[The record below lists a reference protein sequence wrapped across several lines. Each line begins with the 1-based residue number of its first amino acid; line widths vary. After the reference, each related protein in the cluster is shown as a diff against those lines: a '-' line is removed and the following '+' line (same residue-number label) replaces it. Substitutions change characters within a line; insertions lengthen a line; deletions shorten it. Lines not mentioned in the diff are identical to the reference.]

1 MDKGCN
7 YSRIEIA
14 LYNNINV
21 YKIDRGKSVRVRS
34 TGYCQ
39 FKKKIPRLVG
49 RLWSGVRIS
58 VSFQMFALT
67 AGGMS

>member
-21 YKIDRGKSVRVRS
+21 YKIDRGKSVRVSS

-39 FKKKIPRLVG
+39 FKKKFPASWVGYGQEYGLV
-49 RLWSGVRIS
+49 S
-58 VSFQMFALT
+58 VFKCSL
-67 AGGMS
+67 